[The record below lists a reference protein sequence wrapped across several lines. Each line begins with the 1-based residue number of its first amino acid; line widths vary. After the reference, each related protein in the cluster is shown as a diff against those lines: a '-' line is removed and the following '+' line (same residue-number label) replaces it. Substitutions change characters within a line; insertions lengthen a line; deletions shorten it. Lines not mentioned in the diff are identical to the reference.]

1 MAITHSRRPIS
12 LSRPM
17 ETIKGATRVEVVT
30 SDTVLEPCAVLS
42 AAATTK
48 GMNTPSPRL
57 DSVCPR

>member
-1 MAITHSRRPIS
+1 
-12 LSRPM
+12 M
-17 ETIKGATRVEVVT
+17 EAIKGATRVEVVT